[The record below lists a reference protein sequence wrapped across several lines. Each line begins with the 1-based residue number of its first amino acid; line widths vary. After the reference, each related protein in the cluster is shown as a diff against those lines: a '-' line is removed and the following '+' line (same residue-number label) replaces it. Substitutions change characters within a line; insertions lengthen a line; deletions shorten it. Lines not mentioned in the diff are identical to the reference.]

1 MTRSAIIRMALVF
14 LALMMLHYTVR
25 PALHWRASIDF
36 VLIAI
41 LIVAVRSRPGAAAV
55 LGFLVGLMV
64 DVQEP
69 ATLGSSALGLAF
81 VGFGASYLKAS
92 FFSEK
97 PAMNVLLFFLGKWL
111 YDLVFVLAEGR
122 FEGSSTLAQLLL
134 WSPVAAVL
142 TSAAGALILG
152 LSSPFMRVSDR

>member
-1 MTRSAIIRMALVF
+1 MNRSAGLRLTLVF
-14 LALMMLHYTVR
+14 LALMVLHFTVR
-25 PALHWRASIDF
+25 PALQWRASIDF

-41 LIVAVRSRPGAAAV
+41 LIVAVRSRPGVAAL
-55 LGFLVGLMV
+55 LGFIVGLMV

-97 PAMNVLLFFLGKWL
+97 PAMNLLLFFVGKWV
-111 YDLVFVLAEGR
+111 YDLVFMISEGR
-122 FEGSSTLAQLLL
+122 IDGTSALAQLLL

-142 TSAAGALILG
+142 TAVAGAIVLA
-152 LSSPFMRVSDR
+152 MRASFLRTSAR